1 MNYQFTF
8 LSLVFF
14 IAAAIGLFVASV
26 AWHRKKILS
35 ARYLILLELAVAEW
49 AFMAA
54 IEAAATTIPLKLFW
68 SQLSYLGITG
78 AVVSYFFLAL
88 VYGQYRRHLTRRNI
102 VLILIIPFLTI
113 LIVATNNW
121 HHWYYTN
128 ISINPNN
135 NIAIYTHGFWFWIY
149 TTYAYILLAIGL
161 IILLK
166 AIFRLPSIYKD
177 KIILLIIGAILPF
190 IGNVMYVFN
199 LNPIPGLD
207 WTPLAF
213 GISGLILVWGVY
225 RYRLLDLIPVAR
237 HKLVETMVDG
247 VMVIDIQDRIVDLNP
262 AMETII
268 GVPADKALGQEATE
282 VLTNWKELLYCLQ
295 DGKDTQTEI
304 QLVKDNLVLFY
315 DLLIST
321 IFDKRNLI
329 SGHLILL
336 RNITKYK
343 FAENALRVSENEF
356 RELFQNMRS
365 GVAVYQSVDEGR
377 DFVFKRLN
385 VAAEHLTQIKSKD
398 VIGKRVTTVFPGI
411 KEFGLLEVFK
421 RVWRTGKPAHHPT
434 SLYKDERISSWFE
447 NYVYKLQSEEIV
459 AVFDDITDR
468 KHNEVLQHVIFQIA
482 EAATTV
488 SAMDELYQT
497 IHQLLGKIINVNN
510 FYIALYDH
518 EKQLLSFPFCKD
530 EVDIYPKPKALGRGL
545 TEYMIHTGKSLFL
558 PKTELFKLVEDGE
571 IELIGTPA
579 ELYLGTPLKIK
590 TRIIGVLAVQSYSAN
605 DVYSEKDLRV
615 LEYVSGQIAAVII
628 HKQAEEI
635 IRKSEEKHRL
645 LSEELGKANS
655 MKELLLDVISH
666 DLKNPAGIIRGFA
679 EIAVEEDPDNDILK
693 YLYTSSNNLLKVID
707 NAAILSKVGVGDEID
722 KEELDLI
729 ELIEIVVGEF
739 SNPLDELNIDLEINS
754 VKPLTITANPII
766 SEVFRNYIS
775 NAIKYAGTGKKILID
790 VKQNRD
796 YLIAEVT
803 DFGKTVPK
811 RDYKRIFT
819 RKYQLEHGQGRGLG
833 LAIVKRIA
841 EAHNAEVGV
850 RPNQPTGNIF
860 FLKIRQK

>member
-8 LSLVFF
+8 LSWVFF
-14 IAAAIGLFVASV
+14 LAAAIGLFVAAV
-26 AWHRKKILS
+26 AWHRKKTLS

-88 VYGQYRRHLTRRNI
+88 VYGQYRRHLTRLNI

-135 NIAIYTHGFWFWIY
+135 NIAIYTHGIWFWIY
-149 TTYAYILLAIGL
+149 TSYAYLLLAIGL

-213 GISGLILVWGVY
+213 GISGLILIWGVY
-225 RYRLLDLIPVAR
+225 NYQLLSLIPVAR

-247 VMVIDIQDRIVDLNP
+247 VMVIDTQGRIVDLNP

-268 GVPADKALGQEATE
+268 GVPADKVLGHEAAE
-282 VLTNWKELLYCLQ
+282 VLANWEELLYCLQ

-304 QLVKDNLVLFY
+304 QLVKNNLVLFY

-321 IFDKRNLI
+321 IFYRRNLK
-329 SGHLILL
+329 SGQLILL
-336 RNITKYK
+336 RNITRYK
-343 FAENALRVSENEF
+343 FAENEF

-385 VAAEHLTQIKSKD
+385 AAAEHLTQIKSKD
-398 VIGKRVTTVFPGI
+398 AIGKKVTTVFPGI

-421 RVWRTGKPAHHPT
+421 RVWRTGKPEHYPT
-434 SLYKDERISSWFE
+434 RLYKDERISLWFA
-447 NYVYKLQSEEIV
+447 NYVYKLPSEEIV
-459 AVFDDITDR
+459 AVFNDITNR

-510 FYIALYDH
+510 FYIALYDQ

-530 EVDIYPKPKALGRGL
+530 EVDIYPKPKPLGRGL

-558 PKTELFKLVEDGE
+558 PKTEFFKLVEDGE

-590 TRIIGVLAVQSYSAN
+590 NRIIGVLAVQSYSAN
-605 DVYSEKDLRV
+605 DVYSEKDLQV

-655 MKELLLDVISH
+655 LKELLLDVISH

-775 NAIKYAGTGKKILID
+775 NAIKYAGTGKKIIID

-819 RKYQLEHGQGRGLG
+819 RKYQLEHGHGRGLG

-850 RPNQPTGNIF
+850 KPNRPTGNIF
-860 FLKIRQK
+860 YLKIRQK

>member
-8 LSLVFF
+8 LSWVFF
-14 IAAAIGLFVASV
+14 LAAAIGLFVAAV
-26 AWHRKKILS
+26 AWHRKKTLS

-88 VYGQYRRHLTRRNI
+88 VYGQYRRHLTRLNI

-135 NIAIYTHGFWFWIY
+135 NIAIYTHGIWFWIY
-149 TTYAYILLAIGL
+149 TSYAYLLLAIGL

-213 GISGLILVWGVY
+213 GISGLILIWGVY
-225 RYRLLDLIPVAR
+225 NYQLLSLIPVAR

-247 VMVIDIQDRIVDLNP
+247 VMVIDTQGRIVDLNP

-268 GVPADKALGQEATE
+268 GVPADKVLGHEAAE
-282 VLTNWKELLYCLQ
+282 VLANWEELLYCLQ

-304 QLVKDNLVLFY
+304 QLVKNNLVLFY

-321 IFDKRNLI
+321 IFYRRNLK
-329 SGHLILL
+329 SGQLILL
-336 RNITKYK
+336 RNITRYK
-343 FAENALRVSENEF
+343 FAENEF

-385 VAAEHLTQIKSKD
+385 AAAEHLTQIKSKD
-398 VIGKRVTTVFPGI
+398 AIGKKVTTVFPGI

-421 RVWRTGKPAHHPT
+421 RVWRTGKPEHYPT
-434 SLYKDERISSWFE
+434 RLYKDERISLWFA
-447 NYVYKLQSEEIV
+447 NYVYKLPSEEIV
-459 AVFDDITDR
+459 AVFNDITNR

-510 FYIALYDH
+510 FYIALYDQ

-530 EVDIYPKPKALGRGL
+530 EVDIYPKPKPLGRGL

-558 PKTELFKLVEDGE
+558 PKTEFFKLVEDGE

-590 TRIIGVLAVQSYSAN
+590 NRIIGVLAVQSYSAN
-605 DVYSEKDLRV
+605 DVYSEKDLQV

-655 MKELLLDVISH
+655 LKELLLDVISH

-679 EIAVEEDPDNDILK
+679 EIAVEENPNNDLLK
-693 YLYTSSNNLLKVID
+693 YLYTNSNNLLKVID
-707 NAAILSKVGVGDEID
+707 NAAILSKVVVGDEIE

-739 SNPLDELNIDLEINS
+739 SAPLDELNIDLEINS

-775 NAIKYAGTGKKILID
+775 NAIKYAGTGKKIIID

-819 RKYQLEHGQGRGLG
+819 RKYQLEHGHGRGLG

-850 RPNQPTGNIF
+850 KPNRPTGNIF
-860 FLKIRQK
+860 YLKIRQK

>member
-8 LSLVFF
+8 LSWILF
-14 IAAAIGLFVASV
+14 IAAAIGLYVASV
-26 AWHRKKILS
+26 AWHRKKTLS

-88 VYGQYRRHLTRRNI
+88 VYGQCRRHLTRRNI

-149 TTYAYILLAIGL
+149 TSYAYLLLAIGL

-166 AIFRLPSIYKD
+166 AILRLPSIYKNR
-177 KIILLIIGAILPF
+177 IILLIGGAILPF

-213 GISGLILVWGVY
+213 GISGLILIWGVY
-225 RYRLLDLIPVAR
+225 KYRLLDLIPGAR

-247 VMVIDIQDRIVDLNP
+247 VMVIDIEDRIVDLNP

-268 GVPADKALGQEATE
+268 GVPANKALGQKAAE

-321 IFDKRNLI
+321 IFNKRNLI

-365 GVAVYQSVDEGR
+365 GVAVYQSIDEGR

-421 RVWRTGKPAHHPT
+421 RVWRTGKPEHHPT
-434 SLYKDERISSWFE
+434 GLYKDERISSWFE
-447 NYVYKLQSEEIV
+447 NYVYKLPLEEIV

-468 KHNEVLQHVIFQIA
+468 KHNEVLQQVIFQIA

-488 SAMDELYQT
+488 SAMDELYRT
-497 IHQLLGKIINVNN
+497 IHQLLGKIINVGN

-530 EVDIYPKPKALGRGL
+530 EVDIYPKPKPLGRGL

-558 PKTELFKLVEDGE
+558 PKTEFFKLVEDGE

-579 ELYLGTPLKIK
+579 EIFLGTPLKIK
-590 TRIIGVLAVQSYSAN
+590 NRIIGVLAVQSYSAN
-605 DVYSEKDLRV
+605 DVYSEKDLLI

-655 MKELLLDVISH
+655 LKELLLDVISH

-739 SNPLDELNIDLEINS
+739 STPLDEFNIDLEINS

-775 NAIKYAGTGKKILID
+775 NAIKYAGTGKKIIID
-790 VKQNRD
+790 IKQNKD
-796 YLIAEVT
+796 YLIAEVA

-860 FLKIRQK
+860 YLKIRQT

>member
-1 MNYQFTF
+1 
-8 LSLVFF
+8 
-14 IAAAIGLFVASV
+14 
-26 AWHRKKILS
+26 
-35 ARYLILLELAVAEW
+35 
-49 AFMAA
+49 MAA

-510 FYIALYDH
+510 FYIALYDQ

-655 MKELLLDVISH
+655 LKELLLDVISH

>member
-8 LSLVFF
+8 LSWVFF
-14 IAAAIGLFVASV
+14 LAAAIGLFVAAV
-26 AWHRKKILS
+26 AWHRKKTLS

-88 VYGQYRRHLTRRNI
+88 VYGQYRRHLTRLNI

-135 NIAIYTHGFWFWIY
+135 NIAIYTHGIWFWIY
-149 TTYAYILLAIGL
+149 TSYAYLLLAIGL

-213 GISGLILVWGVY
+213 GISGLILIWGVY
-225 RYRLLDLIPVAR
+225 NYQLLSLIPVAR

-247 VMVIDIQDRIVDLNP
+247 VMVIDTQGRIVDLNP

-268 GVPADKALGQEATE
+268 GVPADKVLGHEAAE
-282 VLTNWKELLYCLQ
+282 VLANWEELLYCLQ

-304 QLVKDNLVLFY
+304 QLVKNNLVLFY

-321 IFDKRNLI
+321 IFYRRNLK
-329 SGHLILL
+329 SGQLILL
-336 RNITKYK
+336 RNITRYK
-343 FAENALRVSENEF
+343 FAENEF

-385 VAAEHLTQIKSKD
+385 AAAEHLTQIKSKD
-398 VIGKRVTTVFPGI
+398 AIGKKVTTVFPGI

-421 RVWRTGKPAHHPT
+421 RVWRTGKPEHYPT
-434 SLYKDERISSWFE
+434 RLYKDERISLWFA
-447 NYVYKLQSEEIV
+447 NYVYKLPSEEIV
-459 AVFDDITDR
+459 AVFNDITNR

-530 EVDIYPKPKALGRGL
+530 EVDIYPKPKPLGRGL

-558 PKTELFKLVEDGE
+558 PKTEFFKLVEDGE

-590 TRIIGVLAVQSYSAN
+590 NRIIGVLAVQSYSAN
-605 DVYSEKDLRV
+605 DVYSEKDLQV

-775 NAIKYAGTGKKILID
+775 NAIKYAGTGKKIIID

-819 RKYQLEHGQGRGLG
+819 RKYQLEHGHGRGLG

-850 RPNQPTGNIF
+850 KPNRPTGNIF
-860 FLKIRQK
+860 YLKIRQK

>member
-8 LSLVFF
+8 LSWVFF
-14 IAAAIGLFVASV
+14 LAAAIGLFVAAV
-26 AWHRKKILS
+26 AWHRKKTLS

-88 VYGQYRRHLTRRNI
+88 VYGQYRRHLTRLNI

-135 NIAIYTHGFWFWIY
+135 NIAIYTHGIWFWIY
-149 TTYAYILLAIGL
+149 TSYAYLLLAIGL

-213 GISGLILVWGVY
+213 GISGLILIWGVY
-225 RYRLLDLIPVAR
+225 NYQLLSLIPVAR

-247 VMVIDIQDRIVDLNP
+247 VMVIDTQGRIVDLNP

-268 GVPADKALGQEATE
+268 GVPADKVLGHEAAE
-282 VLTNWKELLYCLQ
+282 VLANWEELLYCLQ

-304 QLVKDNLVLFY
+304 QLVKNNLVLFY

-321 IFDKRNLI
+321 IFYRRNLK
-329 SGHLILL
+329 SGQLILL
-336 RNITKYK
+336 RNITRYK
-343 FAENALRVSENEF
+343 FAENEF

-385 VAAEHLTQIKSKD
+385 AAAEHLTQIKSKD
-398 VIGKRVTTVFPGI
+398 AIGKKVTTVFPGI

-421 RVWRTGKPAHHPT
+421 RVWRTGKPEHYPT
-434 SLYKDERISSWFE
+434 RLYKDERISLWFA
-447 NYVYKLQSEEIV
+447 NYVYKLPSEEIV
-459 AVFDDITDR
+459 AVFNDITNR

-510 FYIALYDH
+510 FYIALYDQ

-530 EVDIYPKPKALGRGL
+530 EVDIYPKPKPLGRGL

-558 PKTELFKLVEDGE
+558 PKTEFFKLVEDGE

-590 TRIIGVLAVQSYSAN
+590 NRIIGVLAVQSYSAN
-605 DVYSEKDLRV
+605 DVYSEKDLQV

-775 NAIKYAGTGKKILID
+775 NAIKYAGTGKKIIID

-819 RKYQLEHGQGRGLG
+819 RKYQLEHGHGRGLG

-850 RPNQPTGNIF
+850 KPNRPTGNIF
-860 FLKIRQK
+860 YLKIRQK

>member
-1 MNYQFTF
+1 
-8 LSLVFF
+8 
-14 IAAAIGLFVASV
+14 
-26 AWHRKKILS
+26 
-35 ARYLILLELAVAEW
+35 
-49 AFMAA
+49 
-54 IEAAATTIPLKLFW
+54 
-68 SQLSYLGITG
+68 
-78 AVVSYFFLAL
+78 
-88 VYGQYRRHLTRRNI
+88 
-102 VLILIIPFLTI
+102 
-113 LIVATNNW
+113 
-121 HHWYYTN
+121 
-128 ISINPNN
+128 
-135 NIAIYTHGFWFWIY
+135 
-149 TTYAYILLAIGL
+149 
-161 IILLK
+161 
-166 AIFRLPSIYKD
+166 
-177 KIILLIIGAILPF
+177 
-190 IGNVMYVFN
+190 YVFN

-213 GISGLILVWGVY
+213 GISGLILIWGVY
-225 RYRLLDLIPVAR
+225 NYQLLSLIPVAR

-247 VMVIDIQDRIVDLNP
+247 VMVIDTQGRIVDLNP

-268 GVPADKALGQEATE
+268 GVPADKVLGHEAAE
-282 VLTNWKELLYCLQ
+282 VLANWEELLYCLQ

-304 QLVKDNLVLFY
+304 QLVKNNLVLFY

-321 IFDKRNLI
+321 IFYRRNLK
-329 SGHLILL
+329 SGQLILL
-336 RNITKYK
+336 RNITRYK
-343 FAENALRVSENEF
+343 FAENEF

-385 VAAEHLTQIKSKD
+385 AAAEHLTQIKSKD
-398 VIGKRVTTVFPGI
+398 AIGKKVTTVFPGI

-421 RVWRTGKPAHHPT
+421 RVWRTGKPEHYPT
-434 SLYKDERISSWFE
+434 RLYKDERISLWFA
-447 NYVYKLQSEEIV
+447 NYVYKLPSEEIV
-459 AVFDDITDR
+459 AVFNDITNR

-510 FYIALYDH
+510 FYIALYDQ

-530 EVDIYPKPKALGRGL
+530 EVDIYPKPKPLGRGL

-558 PKTELFKLVEDGE
+558 PKTEFFKLVEDGE

-590 TRIIGVLAVQSYSAN
+590 NRIIGVLAVQSYSAN
-605 DVYSEKDLRV
+605 DVYSEKDLQV

-655 MKELLLDVISH
+655 LKELLLDVISH

-775 NAIKYAGTGKKILID
+775 NAIKYAGTGKKIIID

-819 RKYQLEHGQGRGLG
+819 RKYQLEHGHGRGLG

-850 RPNQPTGNIF
+850 KPNRPTGNIF
-860 FLKIRQK
+860 YLKIRQK